1 MTNRPKV
8 LVDIS
13 MHKEA
18 RSHLNEVADV
28 DLLPS
33 DRESL
38 LRIIGNYEGV
48 ITYVP
53 RFDKEIL
60 TKARKLKVISCH
72 ACSEDT
78 FRAASQRGISITVV
92 PSMRDTVVDMTLAL
106 LFAAARMIPQAYS
119 AIKNELWGQTD
130 LKVLF
135 SGQDIFGKTLGI
147 IGLGRIGT
155 ILAKRVQ
162 GFDMKVLY
170 YDAIRKKELEKELNL
185 EYRALEQLLAEADI
199 VSIHVPSKEDTR
211 GMIGE
216 KELRLMKEK
225 AILVNTARGAII
237 DEPALYRALK
247 EGWISAAGLDV
258 FVEEPIK
265 PENPLLTLDN
275 VVFAP
280 HLGGSTKDCDM
291 VLVDDTIRVLRGEKP
306 IHPIPYSSEGRKAF
320 TPT

>member
-1 MTNRPKV
+1 MTNRLKV
-8 LVDIS
+8 LVGIS

-18 RSHLNEVADV
+18 RTRLNEVADV
-28 DLLPS
+28 DPLPS

-38 LRIIGNYEGV
+38 LRVIGSCDGI

-60 TKARKLKVISCH
+60 TKAQKLKVISCH
-72 ACSEDT
+72 ACPEDII
-78 FRAASQRGISITVV
+78 RAASQRGISITVAS
-92 PSMRDTVVDMTLAL
+92 SMRDTVVDMTLAL

-119 AIKNELWGQTD
+119 AIKNGLQQQTD
-130 LKVLF
+130 LKVLY
-135 SGQDIFGKTLGI
+135 SGQDVFGKTLGI

-155 ILAKRVQ
+155 ILARRVK
-162 GFDMKVLY
+162 GFDMKILY
-170 YDAIRKKELEKELNL
+170 YDAVRRKELEKELDI
-185 EYRALEQLLAEADI
+185 EYRTLEQLLAEADI
-199 VSIHVPSKEDTR
+199 VSIHVPSQEDTR

-216 KELRLMKEK
+216 KELRAMKKE

-237 DEPALYRALK
+237 DEQALYRALK
-247 EGWISAAGLDV
+247 ERWISAAGLDV

-265 PENPLLTLDN
+265 PESPLLTLDN

-280 HLGGSTKDCDM
+280 HLGGSTKECDM
-291 VLVDDTIRVLRGEKP
+291 VLVEDTIRVLRGEKP
-306 IHPIPYSSEGRKAF
+306 LHPISYSSEERKTF

>member
-1 MTNRPKV
+1 MTNRLKV
-8 LVDIS
+8 LVGIS
-13 MHKEA
+13 MHKDA
-18 RSHLNEVADV
+18 RTRLNEVADV
-28 DLLPS
+28 DPLPS
-33 DRESL
+33 DRGSL
-38 LRIIGNYEGV
+38 LKIIGNYDGV

-60 TKARKLKVISCH
+60 TEARKLKVISCH

-78 FRAASQRGISITVV
+78 FKAASQRGISITVV
-92 PSMRDTVVDMTLAL
+92 PSLWDTVIDMTLAL
-106 LFAAARMIPQAYS
+106 LFAAARKVPQAYS
-119 AIKNELWGQTD
+119 AIKNGLWGQTD

-147 IGLGRIGT
+147 IGLGKIGT

-162 GFDMKVLY
+162 GFDMKILY

-185 EYRALEQLLAEADI
+185 EYRTLEQLLAEADI
-199 VSIHVPSKEDTR
+199 VSIHVNLKEDTR
-211 GMIGE
+211 GLIGE
-216 KELRLMKEK
+216 KELRTMKKE

-237 DEPALYRALK
+237 DEQALYRALK
-247 EGWISAAGLDV
+247 ERWISAAGLDV

-280 HLGGSTKDCDM
+280 HLGGSTKECDM
-291 VLVDDTIRVLRGEKP
+291 VLVEDTIRVLRGEKP
-306 IHPIPYSSEGRKAF
+306 LHQIPYSSEGRKPF